1 MSNKKDNETASTT
14 LDKIIDNAFNQLKNI
29 IDANTVVGTTIKI
42 IDGIYIVPISKINV
56 GLISGGGEDSKKKK
70 KGVVG
75 AGSSTGFTI
84 TPIGFITIS
93 NNIINFLG
101 VTTTENASTKIIETI
116 LNMSEKM
123 LSKMEGDSDEIQK

>member
-70 KGVVG
+70 KGIVG

-84 TPIGFITIS
+84 TPIGFITI
-93 NNIINFLG
+93 NKNIINFLG
-101 VTTTENASTKIIETI
+101 VTTTENASTKIIETM

-123 LSKMEGDSDEIQK
+123 LSKMEGDSDEIRK